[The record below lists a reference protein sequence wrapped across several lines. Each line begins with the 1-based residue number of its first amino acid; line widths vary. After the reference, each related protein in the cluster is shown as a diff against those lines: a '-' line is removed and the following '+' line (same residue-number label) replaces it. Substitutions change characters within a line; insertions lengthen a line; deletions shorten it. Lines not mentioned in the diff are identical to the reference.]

1 MLSFTFPKA
10 FQWAGFCTPRPD
22 VSLSCLTKSVTDCK
36 RFILQDANCLNE
48 IRYKLLL
55 QTHCILHVLRIN
67 VHTETGRPLPSCVKY
82 VISLSQ

>member
-22 VSLSCLTKSVTDCK
+22 VSLSCFTKSVTDCK

-55 QTHCILHVLRIN
+55 QTLHTPRTKN
-67 VHTETGRPLPSCVKY
+67 
-82 VISLSQ
+82 